1 MAIIKNLFI
10 VLLIFNNLFLFSQNV
25 KFKNNFYS
33 ILSDSTVSLYSY
45 NVGKSDRF
53 DEILF
58 LDSIVICKKRKYN
71 VVKIEESAFKSKSP
85 TTLIHLNNIKRLD
98 LPLTL
103 SEISSNVFNENFN
116 SLQEITIHHNI
127 KDIGY
132 NTFANLPSLT
142 KIDVRGI
149 SKINDWSFSLNP
161 SLSYV
166 HLDTCVNIIG
176 KNAFFNCTRLNTI
189 NLENVSFIDEH
200 AFEGISI
207 ETLNIPNCKI
217 VGEFAFADC
226 RSINH
231 IELNDSIH
239 LISNFAFI
247 NNTALKSIH
256 IPMGIIGESAFMG
269 CTSLNKV
276 VLSDKIES
284 IGQAAFFGCT
294 ALRYINIPST
304 IRKIEAMTFIDCINM
319 EHIILPNNLI
329 IIGESAFEGTGLK
342 EIVIPSSVLEIKNN
356 AFANCRN
363 LKTVILQSDKV
374 KFDDNAFPEDVN
386 IIRR

>member
-1 MAIIKNLFI
+1 MRKLLVIL
-10 VLLIFNNLFLFSQNV
+10 LLIFNSIFLFSQNF
-25 KFKNNFYS
+25 KFKNNLYS
-33 ILSDSTVSLYSY
+33 ILSDNSVALQSY
-45 NVGKSDRF
+45 HVNKSDLF
-53 DEILF
+53 YDILSI
-58 LDSIVICKKRKYN
+58 DSVVIHKKKKYKIT
-71 VVKIEESAFKSKSP
+71 KIEESAFKSKSP

-103 SEISSNVFNENFN
+103 CEISPNVFNENFN
-116 SLQEITIHHNI
+116 SLQEITIPQNV
-127 KDIGY
+127 KVIGS

-142 KIDVRGI
+142 KIDVRGM

-176 KNAFFNCTRLNTI
+176 KNTFFNCTRLNTI

-200 AFEGISI
+200 ALEGTAIK
-207 ETLNIPNCKI
+207 TLNVPNCEI
-217 VGEFAFADC
+217 IGEFAFADC
-226 RSINH
+226 RSLNH
-231 IELNDSIH
+231 IEFNDSIH

-304 IRKIEAMTFIDCINM
+304 ICKIEAMTFIDCINM
-319 EHIILPNNLI
+319 EDIILPNNLI

-342 EIVIPSSVLEIKNN
+342 EVVIPSSVLEIKNN

-374 KFDDNAFPEDVN
+374 KFDDNAFPKDVN

>member
-1 MAIIKNLFI
+1 MAIIKVFFIILF
-10 VLLIFNNLFLFSQNV
+10 IFNNLFLFSQNF
-25 KFKNNFYS
+25 KFKNNLYS
-33 ILSDSTVSLYSY
+33 ILSDNSVTLQSY
-45 NVGKSDRF
+45 QVNKSDLF
-53 DEILF
+53 YDILSI
-58 LDSIVICKKRKYN
+58 DSVVIHKKKKYK
-71 VVKIEESAFKSKSP
+71 VVKIEESAFKPNSS
-85 TTLIHLNNIKRLD
+85 TTLIHLNNIKRLS

-103 SEISSNVFNENFN
+103 CEISSNVFNENFN
-116 SLQEITIHHNI
+116 SLQEIAIPQNI
-127 KDIGY
+127 KVIGY

-142 KIDVRGI
+142 KIDVKGI

-176 KNAFFNCTRLNTI
+176 KNTFFNCTRLNTI

-200 AFEGISI
+200 AFEGTAI
-207 ETLNIPNCKI
+207 ETLNVPNCEI
-217 VGEFAFADC
+217 IGEFAFADC
-226 RSINH
+226 RSLNH
-231 IELNDSIH
+231 IDLNDSIH

-276 VLSDKIES
+276 VLSDRIES
-284 IGQAAFFGCT
+284 IGQASFFGCT
-294 ALRYINIPST
+294 ALRYINIPSS

-319 EHIILPNNLI
+319 EDIVLPNNLI

-342 EIVIPSSVLEIKNN
+342 EVVIPSSVIEIKNN

>member
-1 MAIIKNLFI
+1 MRK
-10 VLLIFNNLFLFSQNV
+10 LLVILLLTFNNIFLFSQNF
-25 KFKNNFYS
+25 KFKNNLYS
-33 ILSDSTVSLYSY
+33 ILSDNSVALHSY
-45 NVGKSDRF
+45 HVNKSDF
-53 DEILF
+53 FYDILSI
-58 LDSIVICKKRKYN
+58 DSVVIHNKKKYK
-71 VVKIEESAFKSKSP
+71 VTKIEESAFKSKSP

-103 SEISSNVFNENFN
+103 SEISSNVFNENLN

-189 NLENVSFIDEH
+189 NLENVRFIDEH

-284 IGQAAFFGCT
+284 IGKAAFFGCT

-304 IRKIEAMTFIDCINM
+304 ICEIEAMTFIDCINM
-319 EHIILPNNLI
+319 EDIILPNNLI

-342 EIVIPSSVLEIKNN
+342 EVVIPSSVLEIKNN

-363 LKTVILQSDKV
+363 LNKVILQSDKV